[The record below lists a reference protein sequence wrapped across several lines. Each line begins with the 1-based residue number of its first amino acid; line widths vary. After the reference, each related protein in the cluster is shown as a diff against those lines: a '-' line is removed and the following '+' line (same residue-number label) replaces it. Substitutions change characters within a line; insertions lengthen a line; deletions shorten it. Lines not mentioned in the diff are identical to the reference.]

1 MNEAGD
7 TIWKDLTA
15 RFDPLDFKR
24 LKSAICLITRERIY
38 ISYN

>member
-7 TIWKDLTA
+7 MIWKDLTP

-24 LKSAICLITRERIY
+24 LKSAICRI
-38 ISYN
+38 